1 MIEARR
7 ATPDDAPELVR
18 LRGVMYASFDG
29 DQPPPRPWQDAAE
42 RYLRTHLVAP
52 DDSLA
57 AFVVARPGGLAS
69 CAVGSIEYRLAG
81 PNNPSGMTGYVF
93 NVATDPDAR
102 RRGYGRACMVGLLD
116 WYRRRGVTNG
126 RPRTGSRSTRRSAS
140 SARRTRRCACC
151 SPHSGPR

>member
-116 WYRRRGVTNG
+116 WYRRRGVTKVDLRASPDG
-126 RPRTGSRSTRRSAS
+126 EPLYASLGFVRSADP
-140 SARRTRRCACC
+140 AMRLLLTA
-151 SPHSGPR
+151 